1 MKPTTDLE
9 ARVMNRLQERK
20 RGQSIQELAA
30 YFKEPGSK
38 ILLVLAPYIKEG
50 HVTKSKSGVWTVV
63 RE

>member
-9 ARVMNRLQERK
+9 ARV
-20 RGQSIQELAA
+20 
-30 YFKEPGSK
+30 KEPESK